1 MGELT
6 AQVKTSELSN
16 RKIWYENERVCGIDS
31 MPQTRTFSYQV
42 LQLEN
47 SEILT

>member
-6 AQVKTSELSN
+6 AQVRIPEFSNCKT
-16 RKIWYENERVCGIDS
+16 WYDNERVCGMTQCHKLAS
-31 MPQTRTFSYQV
+31 FSYQV
-42 LQLEN
+42 FQLEN